1 MTALPGGDIKIIIG
15 DMNAKV
21 GNDNTNIESVMG
33 REGLGPIRN
42 DNGERLID
50 FCTLHNLFIGGTRFT
65 HKDIHKYTWESPDC
79 RTRNQID
86 HVLVSK
92 LFAGSLED
100 VKTRRSADMDSDYQL
115 LVGTFRLRPAAV
127 KQTKQTAKYEV
138 SKLQDPTTVVMYN
151 NSLALNIK
159 DGNWEEVAETCKQTA
174 KDILGTKNNRRKPW
188 ITDNTWAEIQKRKKL
203 KHKIMRVKDT
213 AEKLA
218 TRAEYR
224 RVSLT
229 VKSLAQSDK
238 NLYYNNIVVEMEQA
252 TNTGNMRKVYASIKK
267 IGGNNIRN
275 AAIIKDSDGNIL
287 TSPMSQLSRW
297 REYYIE
303 QQRTLDSMLNGDE
316 QHGNNTRNDPKYEAQ
331 TLDLGLKPLK
341 SQKLQELINAR
352 KVTICEHF
360 VNKQTDRF
368 RLALRTHAPTTDTV

>member
-1 MTALPGGDIKIIIG
+1 MLL
-15 DMNAKV
+15 
-21 GNDNTNIESVMG
+21 G
-33 REGLGPIRN
+33 REGLGPTRN

-50 FCTLHNLFIGGTRFT
+50 FCTRHNLFIGGTSFI

-79 RTRNQID
+79 RTRNHID

-100 VKTRRSADMDSDYQL
+100 VKTRRGADMDSDHQL

-127 KQTKQTAKYEV
+127 KQTKQTAKYDV
-138 SKLQDPTTVVMYN
+138 LKLQDPTTVVMYN

-229 VKSLAQSDK
+229 VKSLAQNDK
-238 NLYYNNIVVEMEQA
+238 NLYYNNIADEMEQA
-252 TNTGNMRKVYASIKK
+252 ANTGNMRKVYASIKK
-267 IGGNNIRN
+267 IGGNNMRN
-275 AAIIKDSDGNIL
+275 TEIIKDSDGNIL

-303 QQRTLDSMLNGDE
+303 QQRTLDSSTWQRQHHIQNEILDISIEPPTTEEIETALLQLKNGKSAGPDDIPAE
-316 QHGNNTRNDPKYEAQ
+316 LLKYGASTLAQPLYRMKVNPKASI
-331 TLDLGLKPLK
+331 GLKA
-341 SQKLQELINAR
+341 SMG
-352 KVTICEHF
+352 
-360 VNKQTDRF
+360 
-368 RLALRTHAPTTDTV
+368 RLTEAEAY